1 MDWSD
6 FLSAL
11 ALLLIFEG
19 LYPFASPEGW
29 KKMIVQISNMNAQT
43 LRIMGLVMI
52 TLGIII
58 LYLVRN

>member
-1 MDWSD
+1 MDWVD

-19 LYPFASPEGW
+19 LYPFASPDGW
-29 KKMIVQISNMNAQT
+29 KKMIKQVSELNSQH
-43 LRIMGLVMI
+43 LRFMGL
-52 TLGIII
+52 TLVVIGSLL